1 MSEES
6 GIDLMRARM
15 QRGRRQPPSPRRA
28 GVEEEETDTRESP
41 TPVTPAPVVAV
52 AESAP
57 AVPEAS
63 PVSDNASVAA
73 APQRS
78 RREAPLRLSPSLPWS
93 NLAIR
98 VRRPLDDRLAD
109 LIHELRR
116 DGVRTSKV
124 EVIEMLLWELPPDD
138 AEGLRKRIAR
148 FRRHAPRSSAAD
160 LEG

>member
-15 QRGRRQPPSPRRA
+15 QRGRRQPPSPRRSGSA
-28 GVEEEETDTRESP
+28 GEGEERESLTP
-41 TPVTPAPVVAV
+41 GPAAPVTAVPAAPDPLPAPQA
-52 AESAP
+52 AEHVSSAR
-57 AVPEAS
+57 A
-63 PVSDNASVAA
+63 
-73 APQRS
+73 
-78 RREAPLRLSPSLPWS
+78 RREAPLRLSPTLPWA

-116 DGVRTSKV
+116 EGVRTSKV
-124 EVIEMLLWELPPDD
+124 EVIEMLLWELPPEDVD
-138 AEGLRKRIAR
+138 GLRKRITR

-160 LEG
+160 IEA

>member
-15 QRGRRQPPSPRRA
+15 QRGRRQPPSPRRSVD
-28 GVEEEETDTRESP
+28 GEEAPARESL
-41 TPVTPAPVVAV
+41 TPVPAPAPEPAATVVAPV
-52 AESAP
+52 APEVVQAP
-57 AVPEAS
+57 EPEMAVK
-63 PVSDNASVAA
+63 
-73 APQRS
+73 APRTT
-78 RREAPLRLSPSLPWS
+78 RKDAPLRLSPALPWA

-116 DGVRTSKV
+116 EGVRTSKV

-138 AEGLRKRIAR
+138 VEGLRKRITR
-148 FRRHAPRSSAAD
+148 FRRHAPRSTAAD
-160 LEG
+160 LDG